1 VIDNWSLP
9 VRANHSIDVWKLK
22 IKRLKQMLKGWN
34 INVEGHYK
42 KLKTELMSKIDS
54 LDKTSEV
61 SGLSESDRMEKLGF
75 EMNLRKL
82 VDEESMRLK
91 QRARDKFMLD
101 GDENSKYFHL
111 LAKCKRRKL
120 KIMTLSHEDKVAQDE
135 IEINQLAT
143 SFYKSLFGPSQETSI
158 SLNNLDMKRLDD
170 VNRDLLISPFSMEEI
185 EEVVFSLKHN
195 SAPFRWH
202 PI

>member
-1 VIDNWSLP
+1 
-9 VRANHSIDVWKLK
+9 
-22 IKRLKQMLKGWN
+22 
-34 INVEGHYK
+34 
-42 KLKTELMSKIDS
+42 
-54 LDKTSEV
+54 
-61 SGLSESDRMEKLGF
+61 
-75 EMNLRKL
+75 
-82 VDEESMRLK
+82 MRLK

-120 KIMTLSHEDKVAQDE
+120 KIMTLCHEDKVAQDE